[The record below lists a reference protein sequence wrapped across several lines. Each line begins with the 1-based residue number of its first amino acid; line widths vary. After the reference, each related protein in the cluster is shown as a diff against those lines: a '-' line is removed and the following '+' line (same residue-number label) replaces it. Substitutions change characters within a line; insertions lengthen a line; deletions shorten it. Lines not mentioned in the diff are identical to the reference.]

1 MRNGQQG
8 FTLVELMVAMA
19 IGMVIILG
27 AGQLFLTT
35 FQTFRTV
42 DQVSRKQ
49 EALIF
54 AASTLSEAG
63 RKGNIAD
70 YAIVSDQRGS
80 GNGTRYYCVLQMQDA
95 VNNQPLV
102 DLAQVD
108 GETDC
113 PTLSTT
119 NGDDV
124 SHTITLPIGDCRE
137 SGENVCDEIRFTISE
152 RNKVITSLEP
162 TS

>member
-1 MRNGQQG
+1 MSNSQQG

-19 IGMVIILG
+19 IGTVIILG

-63 RKGNIAD
+63 RKGDIAN

-80 GNGTRYYCVLQMQDA
+80 GSSTRYYCVLQNMD
-95 VNNQPLV
+95 NNQPLV
-102 DLAQVD
+102 DLARVD
-108 GETDC
+108 GESDC
-113 PTLSTT
+113 PELSTT
-119 NGDDV
+119 NGDGI
-124 SHTITLPIGDCRE
+124 SHTLTLPIGDCRE
-137 SGENVCDEIRFTISE
+137 GGENICDEIRFIVSE

>member
-1 MRNGQQG
+1 MSNNQQG

-19 IGMVIILG
+19 IGTVIILG

-54 AASTLSEAG
+54 ATSTLSEAG
-63 RKGNIAD
+63 RKGEIAN

-80 GNGTRYYCVLQMQDA
+80 GNSTRYYCVLQDLEQK
-95 VNNQPLV
+95 QPLV

-108 GETDC
+108 GESDC
-113 PTLSTT
+113 PALSAA
-119 NGDDV
+119 NNDDV
-124 SHTITLPIGDCRE
+124 SYTITLPIGDCRE
-137 SGENVCDEIRFTISE
+137 SGENMCDEIRFIITE
-152 RNKVITSLEP
+152 RNKVITSPEP